1 MPAMPTYPGYPGTLV
16 LAKGNLPRGLQRLEE
31 FIRLEEG
38 ADGERIEN
46 SECDEEKEDVGRG
59 RGRGR
64 WLRREAT
71 RGRGRGCLGGR
82 HGRGDW
88 EQRRQQPGSNRPAIT
103 GLSLDRP
110 EVDAAGR
117 GA

>member
-1 MPAMPTYPGYPGTLV
+1 MV

-46 SECDEEKEDVGRG
+46 SECDEEEEDVG

-71 RGRGRGCLGGR
+71 RGRGRGGRGGGR
-82 HGRGDW
+82 HGRGDSAEW
-88 EQRRQQPGSNRPAIT
+88 EQRRQQPGSNRAAIT